1 MRTIAIVN
9 QKGGCGKT
17 TTAINL
23 SAQLAR
29 QGQPTLLIDLD
40 PQGHCAAGLNIDES
54 TIEQGIGNLLAADF
68 RYDIGFDEVRKE
80 IGGGLDL
87 LPSRMRLAKLEHADG
102 GIADR
107 HDRDRRLEQVLEFV
121 DDRYAFCIIDC
132 SPSIGL
138 LTFNALRAADET
150 LIPVET
156 GFFAQKGA
164 HRQVKTIELL
174 MKKVGRPADFF
185 LLPTLHREDSPRARA
200 VLDRL
205 RRDFPHQLVPV
216 TIREHEVLR
225 ESVGMGLPIQEYA
238 PSSEAAA
245 DFAALEQWVR
255 NHETTDVVR
264 ESARLREKAQQKA
277 EAKAARPALAASLPE
292 ALQDAPPV
300 ISTERMSTRVADV
313 LKRVRSGSVGS
324 RLGIFGSGSDR
335 PQLDRDNL
343 GRLPSQPVRSASD
356 ASGEARFSDSES
368 PEAYGPVL
376 EPGGVRFIQPLG
388 SSRQVALTGDFCGWS
403 PEGIPLTPDSGGRY
417 LEVLVPL
424 EPGRHEYQLIHD
436 GIPGPDP
443 YAAGRTSGPED
454 EDRSL
459 VHVKQEPV
467 GGRET
472 PTSSGMEPRRT

>member
-54 TIEQGIGNLLAADF
+54 TIEKGIGNLLAADF
-68 RYDIGFDEVRKE
+68 RYDIGFDDVRKE

-87 LPSRMRLAKLEHADG
+87 VPSRMRLAKLEHADG

-107 HDRDRRLEQVLEFV
+107 HDRDRRLEKVLEFV
-121 DDRYAFCIIDC
+121 NERYAFCIIDC

-164 HRQVKTIELL
+164 QRQVKTIELL
-174 MKKVGRPADFF
+174 MKKVGRPSDYF
-185 LLPTLHREDSPRARA
+185 LLPTLHREESPRARA

-205 RRDFPHQLVPV
+205 RRDFPHQVVPV
-216 TIREHEVLR
+216 AIREHEVLR
-225 ESVGMGLPIQEYA
+225 ESVGMGLPIQEHA
-238 PSSEAAA
+238 PSSDAAA

-255 NHETTDVVR
+255 DHETTDVVR
-264 ESARLREKAQQKA
+264 ERARLREEAERKA
-277 EAKAARPALAASLPE
+277 EARSARPPLSASLPD
-292 ALQDAPPV
+292 ALQEDRPV
-300 ISTERMSTRVADV
+300 ITTERMSTRVEDV
-313 LKRVRSGSVGS
+313 LKKVRKGIVGS
-324 RLGIFGSGSDR
+324 RPGISGNESDHSELG
-335 PQLDRDNL
+335 RDNL
-343 GRLPSQPVRSASD
+343 DRLPSQPVRSVSD
-356 ASGEARFSDSES
+356 PLENARFSDSES

-376 EPGGVRFIQPLG
+376 EADGVRFIQPIGASNRL
-388 SSRQVALTGDFCGWS
+388 ALTGDFCGWS
-403 PEGIPLTPDSGGRY
+403 PEGIPLTLEPGGRF
-417 LEVLVPL
+417 LELRLTL
-424 EPGRHEYQLIHD
+424 EPGRHEYQLISD

-443 YAAGRTSGPED
+443 YAAERTSGPEN

-459 VHVKQEPV
+459 VHVTQEPV
-467 GGRET
+467 GRRET
-472 PTSSGMEPRRT
+472 PSSSGMEPRRT